1 MRIKDILFNICVKGW
16 YFSEKILDSIFL
28 SWLFSSFV
36 IFLIVLGGDEDIWTK
51 IIGSMFFGIG
61 GIFILVFVLPIVS
74 MICEKTAEI
83 LIDSDDKK
91 KKMDFYFN
99 SLYPS
104 KENSEISRIN
114 SIEVAKIKKTNN
126 DFEELK
132 KVANFIAKYRKDIV
146 DMDKRIDLYYVS
158 LESVHKEVT
167 NSILKI
173 VEIINTNLKEAFY
186 NEYGSADEMILKVEP
201 ILDEILNET
210 NKLKGILS
218 NLDDDEIKIYYKL
231 IIKKFLSE
239 LEMFF
244 IKLENLLLN
253 GGSGEIRLIVDLED
267 EIKALKNA
275 LAKQN
280 LNKLDLSGFI
290 LGLGL
295 GYLIGSN

>member
-1 MRIKDILFNICVKGW
+1 MRIKDILFNICIKGW

-36 IFLIVLGGDEDIWTK
+36 IFLIVLGADEDIWTK

-74 MICEKTAEI
+74 MICEKMAEI

-146 DMDKRIDLYYVS
+146 DMDKKIDLYYVS
-158 LESVHKEVT
+158 LESVHMEVT

-186 NEYGSADEMILKVEP
+186 NEYSSADEMILKVEP

-218 NLDDDEIKIYYKL
+218 NLDDDEIKIYYKM

-244 IKLENLLLN
+244 VKLEILLLN
-253 GGSGEIRLIVDLED
+253 GGSGEIKLIVNLED

-275 LAKQN
+275 LEKQN

-295 GYLIGSN
+295 GYLIGSD